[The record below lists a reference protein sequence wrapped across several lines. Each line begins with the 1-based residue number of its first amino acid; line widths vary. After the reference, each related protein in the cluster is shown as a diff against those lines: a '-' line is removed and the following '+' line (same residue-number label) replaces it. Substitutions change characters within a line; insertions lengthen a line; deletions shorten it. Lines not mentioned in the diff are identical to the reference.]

1 MQVPLVLFGIWL
13 ASEVGGVHETE
24 VDVVFVAIVPDVL
37 PKEYV
42 SVWVKDDEA
51 REIVILFAL
60 PMVVAGMEMLDVRGI
75 VCSVTVWL
83 PLTLQPLPP
92 LPSHVK
98 H

>member
-1 MQVPLVLFGIWL
+1 M
-13 ASEVGGVHETE
+13 
-24 VDVVFVAIVPDVL
+24 
-37 PKEYV
+37 
-42 SVWVKDDEA
+42 KDDEA
-51 REIVILFAL
+51 RVIVMLFAL
-60 PMVVAGMEMLDVRGI
+60 PMVVAGMDMLDVRGI